1 MTTDNSPA
9 ADDQHAHRSRGML
22 RDMNIGSKLTIAF
35 GLLVVLTLLV
45 IGLSYYASNEAIEKI
60 RSTGRQRV
68 PSALASS
75 HAQADLLR
83 MFSAVRGY
91 LALGD
96 DQFLENYSE
105 AEQAFQDDLDRLDT
119 LSTAFDET
127 NKERLRQLKQDFEQ
141 WQELP
146 AQLFELRDERME
158 REPAYAWVNTE
169 GTTLAGKGVLINIS
183 LMIEEQAR
191 REPSNINNTLMED
204 MANFQSSFAA
214 MFSGLR
220 GYVMTRNPNFRNYEY
235 NENLVLNEEHWQQ
248 LKGLRS
254 YLNPQQREYL
264 NEIET
269 SREQFIQ
276 EVPVE
281 AFQILENENY
291 EWRRDLY
298 LFNTEIEPLR
308 LNMQTLLTEIANSQ
322 QEQMVSELNEG
333 SEGLNNAVI
342 QTIWGGIAA
351 VVLGIL
357 LAFIFRQ
364 TIAGPVR
371 RLTGVANQI
380 RGGDLNAEAP
390 IESGDEI
397 GVFAETFNSMTSQ
410 LRETLLQIR
419 KEKKRADDLLHV
431 VIPIGIALSSEK
443 DFNRL
448 LQNMLVEAMTF
459 CHADGGAIFLREG
472 ECLRLMMLRN
482 TSQGVDVSTDTR
494 DSMPETIQQVKL
506 YQEQTG
512 EPNHHNH
519 VAYTVLNATS
529 INVPNTYEDRSFEYS
544 GLRGF
549 DELYNYRTVS
559 LLDIPLGNSQKKI
572 LGVLELFNA
581 QDPETNDK
589 IPFDLNLQQMMESF
603 SSLAVAALESY
614 IREQALR
621 QEIQQLRIE
630 IDEARRQQQVS
641 EIVDTDFFQ
650 DLRSKARDLR
660 RRGRRGE
667 SNSPE
672 GDTSNS

>member
-1 MTTDNSPA
+1 
-9 ADDQHAHRSRGML
+9 
-22 RDMNIGSKLTIAF
+22 MNIGSKLTIAF